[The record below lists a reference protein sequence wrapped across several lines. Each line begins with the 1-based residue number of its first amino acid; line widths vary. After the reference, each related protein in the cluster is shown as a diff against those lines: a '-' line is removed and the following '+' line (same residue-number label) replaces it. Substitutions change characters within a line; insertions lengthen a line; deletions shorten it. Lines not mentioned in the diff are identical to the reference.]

1 MVNGPNT
8 YLYALSNP
16 VNMIDP
22 SGLKFTIR
30 TGTSSKPLRKPN
42 TSTINVFYVP
52 DFEFEFQMSINANTE
67 SYPSVQLGPIYMDQK
82 AKKCWQSSTTR
93 INEWKYKDNYWFYLA
108 LWLQVNID
116 PDLKDKAAKA
126 AEKASDLAAG
136 EDLVGAVNTGLGWIP
151 GVSTALSIGI
161 DLASMAAGE
170 ALNSGEAY
178 ENAIDKLMDAMNGA
192 YASVA
197 DWEFWYNNW
206 QSDFEDI
213 GYIIE
218 GTPKEVACPPSY
230 DKTGG
235 PKDKDGHDPITPKP
249 VYTPGHGSCKPPDD
263 ILWDPPRGGNPPNV
277 PTGPSG
283 FQNPGGPEPYRLW
296 TDRQKPYTL
305 SGPHILWDPVR
316 KSPGGQNILWKGGS
330 GFDEVVQQMVDYAVY
345 SHKPKPPAQLY
356 FNPPDLDDFVS
367 TRTLIYNLVPDD
379 IWKSESEKKYYYKSL
394 TQNFYQQSPIVGD
407 ALWPWYGF

>member
-1 MVNGPNT
+1 
-8 YLYALSNP
+8 
-16 VNMIDP
+16 
-22 SGLKFTIR
+22 
-30 TGTSSKPLRKPN
+30 
-42 TSTINVFYVP
+42 
-52 DFEFEFQMSINANTE
+52 
-67 SYPSVQLGPIYMDQK
+67 
-82 AKKCWQSSTTR
+82 
-93 INEWKYKDNYWFYLA
+93 
-108 LWLQVNID
+108 
-116 PDLKDKAAKA
+116 
-126 AEKASDLAAG
+126 
-136 EDLVGAVNTGLGWIP
+136 
-151 GVSTALSIGI
+151 
-161 DLASMAAGE
+161 
-170 ALNSGEAY
+170 
-178 ENAIDKLMDAMNGA
+178 
-192 YASVA
+192 
-197 DWEFWYNNW
+197 
-206 QSDFEDI
+206 
-213 GYIIE
+213 
-218 GTPKEVACPPSY
+218 
-230 DKTGG
+230 
-235 PKDKDGHDPITPKP
+235 
-249 VYTPGHGSCKPPDD
+249 
-263 ILWDPPRGGNPPNV
+263 V